1 MTANTWTGPAVAC
14 GPSAYSFAK
23 RPLTWDYSAT
33 TIGRSGFRDLI
44 EKLYDA
50 VTGAGRDGASKEEAE
65 PFNGA
70 IHVTALSL
78 TKIADG
84 LINPKLV
91 LAWLLNSV
99 GAPGSLIGLLV
110 PVREAGALLPQLI
123 LARRVESSAR
133 RKWFWVMGSVIQ
145 AMAAFGIAA
154 AALLLEGSMAGWA
167 IVGCLAVLSL
177 GRASCS
183 ISQKDA
189 LARTIPKTRRGS
201 ITGVAGSA
209 ASFGIL
215 GFGFLLAFG
224 IIPLTVANIAAAVA
238 VAGAAWLT
246 GAVIFSALREPADN
260 SEKDG
265 AAVFSAFV
273 APFLDDAQLRRF
285 VLARSLL
292 TATALAPPF
301 IVMLSASLDE
311 NRLGNLGPLVLAS
324 GAASIVSAYL
334 WGRLS
339 DSSSRKTLMAA
350 GALGA
355 VTFAAAGI
363 AGLAADGIFQTGF
376 YGIAAS
382 AGAIFFAQI
391 THEGVRAGRKLHL
404 TDMAGDENR
413 ARYTALSNSLIGLV
427 LLLGGVLGS
436 LADAAGPAWTLIAL
450 AGLCACSVPAAALLK
465 EVQKRG

>member
-1 MTANTWTGPAVAC
+1 
-14 GPSAYSFAK
+14 
-23 RPLTWDYSAT
+23 
-33 TIGRSGFRDLI
+33 LI

-50 VTGAGRDGASKEEAE
+50 VTGAGSDGASKDRAE

-70 IHVTALSL
+70 VHVTALSL

-110 PVREAGALLPQLI
+110 PVREAGALLPQLV
-123 LARRVESSAR
+123 LARWVESSAR
-133 RKWFWVMGSVIQ
+133 RKWFWVAGSLIQ
-145 AMAAFGIAA
+145 GTAAFGIAA
-154 AALLLEGSMAGWA
+154 AAILLDGSMAGWA

-201 ITGVAGSA
+201 ITGIAGSV

-215 GFGFLLAFG
+215 CFGFLLAFG
-224 IIPLTVANIAAAVA
+224 IIPLTVANIAGAVA
-238 VAGAAWLT
+238 VAGAAWFT
-246 GAVIFSALREPADN
+246 GAMIFSALQERAD
-260 SEKDG
+260 SPEKDG
-265 AAVFSAFV
+265 GDGFSAFV
-273 APFLDDAQLRRF
+273 APFFEDAQLRRF

-301 IVMLSASLDE
+301 IVMLSASIDE
-311 NRLGNLGPLVLAS
+311 NRLGHLGPLVLAS

-339 DSSSRKTLMAA
+339 DTSSRKTLMTA
-350 GALGA
+350 GALGSLTFSA
-355 VTFAAAGI
+355 VGVS
-363 AGLAADGIFQTGF
+363 GLLADGIFQSGF

-382 AGAIFFAQI
+382 AGAIFLAQI

-404 TDMAGDENR
+404 TDMAGDANR

-427 LLLGGVLGS
+427 LLLGGGLGS

-450 AGLCACSVPAAALLK
+450 AGLCACSVPAAGLLK
-465 EVQKRG
+465 EVQKVG

>member
-1 MTANTWTGPAVAC
+1 M
-14 GPSAYSFAK
+14 
-23 RPLTWDYSAT
+23 
-33 TIGRSGFRDLI
+33 I

-50 VTGAGRDGASKEEAE
+50 VTGAGRNGAPKDRAE
-65 PFNGA
+65 PLNGA
-70 IHVTALSL
+70 IHVTSLSL

-91 LAWLLNSV
+91 LAWLLQSV
-99 GAPGSLIGLLV
+99 GAPGALIGLLV
-110 PVREAGALLPQLI
+110 PVREAGALLPQLV
-123 LARRVESSAR
+123 LARWVEASAR
-133 RKWFWVMGSVIQ
+133 RKWFWVAGSLVQ
-145 AMAAFGIAA
+145 GAAAFGIAA
-154 AALLLEGSMAGWA
+154 TAFFLDGNKAGWA

-201 ITGVAGSA
+201 ITGIAGSV
-209 ASFGIL
+209 ASLGIL
-215 GFGFLLAFG
+215 GFGIILAFG
-224 IIPLTVANIAAAVA
+224 IIPLTVANIAGAVA
-238 VAGAAWLT
+238 VAGAAWFT
-246 GAVIFSALREPADN
+246 GALIFSALRERADTP
-260 SEKDG
+260 EK
-265 AAVFSAFV
+265 AESRVFSAFV
-273 APFLDDAQLRRF
+273 APFFDDAQLRRF

-301 IVMLSASLDE
+301 IVMLSAATEE
-311 NRLGNLGPLVLAS
+311 NRLGHLGPLVLAS
-324 GAASIVSAYL
+324 GAASIVSAYF

-339 DSSSRKTLMAA
+339 DSSSRKTLITA
-350 GALGA
+350 GALGSL
-355 VTFAAAGI
+355 TFAATGLADLMNAGI
-363 AGLAADGIFQTGF
+363 FGSGF
-376 YGIAAS
+376 YGMAAS

-427 LLLGGVLGS
+427 LLLGGGLGS

-450 AGLCACSVPAAALLK
+450 AGMCACAVPAGALLK
-465 EVQKRG
+465 EVQKGD